1 MRPITVLSQPN
12 MCLTPRAMYC
22 RFRGCDTLSLPRGL
36 HITVVRQGQI
46 WPRHTFSHATSPS
59 VHRSTATSPHRTA
72 TFNSHLR
79 HCVLGFGHFD
89 LIPLNLSSAY
99 KSTQQS
105 HPSYL
110 SQ

>member
-1 MRPITVLSQPN
+1 M
-12 MCLTPRAMYC
+12 TPRAMYC

-46 WPRHTFSHATSPS
+46 WPQHTFSHATSPS
-59 VHRSTATSPHRTA
+59 VHRSTVTSPHHTA

-89 LIPLNLSSAY
+89 LIPLNFSLHI
-99 KSTQQS
+99 ST
-105 HPSYL
+105 PSWRLDHIQVYQG
-110 SQ
+110 SPICG